1 MAPLCSLPY
10 RAEAFAS
17 QSAMPPSSS
26 LDPEAPLP
34 SLCVDS
40 EYCVNPLSGQVLPAA
55 QTESKALSAQNGLSG
70 GGGGVSLAPAAPD
83 GEPLPSALA
92 AARPLLYVP
101 PAPLLMLCGGLQ
113 EGPPAPGAGSEGAAA
128 EQPPAPSG
136 QKRLSRDWKPQQ
148 EDEAPATKRQSR
160 DHGAGP
166 LALVMPKVSARRPCR
181 LKAPRPGVF
190 LTGTRR

>member
-26 LDPEAPLP
+26 LDPAAPLP
-34 SLCVDS
+34 GLCVDS
-40 EYCVNPLSGQVLPAA
+40 EYCVSPLSCQVLPAA

-70 GGGGVSLAPAAPD
+70 GGVSLAPTAPD
-83 GEPLPSALA
+83 GEPLPPAVA
-92 AARPLLYVP
+92 AAGPLLYVP
-101 PAPLLMLCGGLQ
+101 PAPLFMLCGGLQ
-113 EGPPAPGAGSEGAAA
+113 EGPPGPGAGSEGAAA
-128 EQPPAPSG
+128 EQPPVPAG
-136 QKRLSRDWKPQQ
+136 QKRLSRDRKPQQ

-166 LALVMPKVSARRPCR
+166 LALVVPKVSARRPCR
-181 LKAPRPGVF
+181 LTAPRPGVF